1 MKLRRLASL
10 LLLAAAFA
18 TASCTNDIL
27 DDEWSGGT
35 TTTLTIETELPEL
48 GGTTRAEGDNSAK
61 GGVVNIDWSKYN
73 LRIKARAYDTKDNTK
88 YDEVI
93 EYWESADDIGTIEI
107 PMSVTNGRIYDIYV
121 WADIVLADNHSDL
134 HYNTENLP
142 TVIYTEGDGPAIN
155 DETYDAYF
163 GYGRARATSMGVT
176 WDTTFSL
183 QRAVSKLRIVA
194 KDSDNSATSAT
205 VAIEGR
211 LYSGIKFGGNI
222 SYSGEIN
229 RTEDSGDIISY
240 NSDTTDATTM
250 ITAYLLT
257 PEEANYTITATLY
270 AGSSEINSISVSD
283 VPLKRG
289 HLTTLR
295 GSMFSSGSDWDGS
308 IEVPTQFDGEWM
320 VINTPGELLWLATAA
335 EAPTV
340 NGTTY
345 SKFRLGKDIDMV
357 GTTIESLRIGNGA
370 EFDGNGKTIKG
381 FGAATSALFGSAQGL
396 TAYNFTIDGY
406 NATATTHI
414 GVLVNELTSTST
426 FTDITVK
433 NSSAVTTNGAA
444 GGMVGYIHRAT
455 ETNRALSY
463 SVTFNNCH
471 VNGVTINGSLDE
483 GHFVGYFSGYDPN
496 EQLKFD
502 ANCSVTSS
510 TVDAPTLY
518 EAANQSCWL
527 DTISD
532 TRYDGMLGGSKYYRG
547 NVTFG
552 ETQFAPKWDGTTTV
566 EPMLANATYDSGTT
580 AGSNRFVVYTPFDLA
595 GVRAKTASPAA
606 IYIRSDVDMNGK
618 GEDGRYNV
626 PSNFTQSANSSTDD
640 NNFNPF
646 SYVTTLDGKKSDTE
660 NYSIHN
666 LAIEQIEQERAAFIL
681 YASGTTVHQ
690 NINFKGCQTV
700 TVHKPVS
707 TDAKAYGAIVVSNVD
722 ATYTMQNVHAYDCR
736 VFALQKIGTLGA
748 RISGTST
755 LINCSVNNCYIENYE
770 CNISERFE
778 SGPKEMSGI
787 KIKNVYADFYPHGEV
802 GGMFGFIQG
811 NSTITNCH
819 VNNSTVHAFG
829 QDDKSAKI
837 QGEGFL
843 GSLAASALQG
853 LGYYLVPGRHVST
866 MIGNIRATG
875 TVTMTNC
882 GVDAASRC
890 TNRHDKHNATYNYI
904 GQAYIVK
911 FLDSEGTV
919 TIDGTKLTLADCNKN
934 TNR

>member
-10 LLLAAAFA
+10 LLLTVALA
-18 TASCTNDIL
+18 TVGCTNDIP
-27 DDEWSGGT
+27 DSDWSGT
-35 TTTLTIETELPEL
+35 TTTLTIKAELPEL
-48 GGTTRAEGDNSAK
+48 GGVTRADADNSAK
-61 GGVVNIDWSKYN
+61 GGVLNIDWSKYN
-73 LRIKARAYDTKDNTK
+73 LRIKVRVYDTNDNTK
-88 YDEVI
+88 YDEEIV
-93 EYWESADDIGTIEI
+93 YRESADNIDTIEI
-107 PMSVTNGRIYDIYV
+107 PMSVTKGRTYDIYV

-142 TVIYTEGDGPAIN
+142 SVTYSEGDGFAIN
-155 DETYDAYF
+155 DETYDAFF
-163 GYGRARATSMGVT
+163 GYGRANATNMGVT
-176 WDTTFSL
+176 WSTSLKL

-194 KDSDNSATSAT
+194 EDSDNSATSAT
-205 VAIEGR
+205 VTIDGT
-211 LYSGIKFGGNI
+211 LYTSIKFGSNI

-229 RTEDSGDIISY
+229 HSEDSGDIISY
-240 NSDTTDATTM
+240 NQDTADAMTM
-250 ITAYLLT
+250 ITAYMLT
-257 PEEANYTITATLY
+257 PEESTYTITATLY
-270 AGSSEINSISVSD
+270 AGSSEVNSISVSD
-283 VPLKRG
+283 VPLRRG
-289 HLTTLR
+289 QLTTLR
-295 GSMFSSGSDWDGS
+295 GSMFSSGGEWDGS

-335 EAPTV
+335 EAPKV

-345 SKFRLGKDIDMV
+345 SKFRLGKDIDMK

-370 EFDGNGKTIKG
+370 TFDGNGKTIKG
-381 FGAATSALFGSAQGL
+381 FGAATSALFGSAQEL

-426 FTDITVK
+426 FTNITVK
-433 NSSAVTTNGAA
+433 NSSATTTNGAA
-444 GGMVGYIHRAT
+444 GGMVGYIHREI

-471 VNGVTINGSLDE
+471 VNGNTINGSLDE
-483 GHFVGYFSGYDPN
+483 GHFVGYFSGFDLN
-496 EQLKFD
+496 EQLSFD

-510 TVDAPTLY
+510 TIDAPTPY
-518 EAANQSCWL
+518 EATNQSCWL
-527 DTISD
+527 GAID

-547 NVTFG
+547 IVTFG
-552 ETQFAPKWDGTTTV
+552 TTQFAPKWDGTTTV
-566 EPMLANATYDSGTT
+566 EPMLANATFDTGTT
-580 AGSNRFVVYTPFDLA
+580 AGSNKFVVYTPFDLA
-595 GVRAKTASPAA
+595 GARKKTASPAA
-606 IYIRSDVDMNGK
+606 LYIRSDIDMNGQ
-618 GEDGRYNV
+618 GEDDIYNV
-626 PSNFTQSANSSTDD
+626 PSNFTKSVQTSTDD

-646 SYVTTLDGKKSDTE
+646 SYVTTLDGKKSDSE

-681 YASGTTVHQ
+681 YASGTTTHQ
-690 NINFKGCQTV
+690 NINFKNCQTV
-700 TVHKPVS
+700 AVHKPVS

-722 ATYTMQNVHAYDCR
+722 ATYTMQNVHAYNCR

-748 RISGTST
+748 RISGTSKLT
-755 LINCSVNNCYIENYE
+755 NCTVNNCYVENYE
-770 CNISERFE
+770 CKISERFQ
-778 SGPKEMSGI
+778 SGPKEMSGV

-811 NSTITNCH
+811 NSNITNCY
-819 VNNSTVHAFG
+819 VINTTVHAFG
-829 QDDKSAKI
+829 QDDKKAKI

-882 GVDAASRC
+882 GVDAASKC
-890 TNRHDKHNATYNYI
+890 TNRHDKHNSTYHYI

-919 TIDGTKLTLADCNKN
+919 TIDGNKLTLADCNTN
-934 TNR
+934 TKR

>member
-18 TASCTNDIL
+18 TASCINDIL

-48 GGTTRAEGDNSAK
+48 GGATRADVDADDSAK
-61 GGVVNIDWSKYN
+61 GGVLNIDWSKYN

-107 PMSVTNGRIYDIYV
+107 PMLVTNGRMYDIYV

-142 TVIYTEGDGPAIN
+142 TVTYTEGDGPAIN
-155 DETYDAYF
+155 DETYDAFF
-163 GYGRARATSMGVT
+163 GYGRASTTSMGAT
-176 WDTTFSL
+176 WHIPFSL

-194 KDSDNSATSAT
+194 EDSDNSATSAT
-205 VAIEGR
+205 VAIEGI

-222 SYSGEIN
+222 SYSGEMN
-229 RTEDSGDIISY
+229 ATEDSGDIISY
-240 NSDTTDATTM
+240 NRDTADATTM

-270 AGSSEINSISVSD
+270 AGSSEINSISVPN

-289 HLTTLR
+289 HLTTLC
-295 GSMFSSGSDWDGS
+295 GSMFSSGEVWDGS

-345 SKFRLGKDIDMV
+345 SKFRLGKDIDV
-357 GTTIESLRIGNGA
+357 TNSPEAIQSLRIGNGA
-370 EFDGNGKTIKG
+370 TFDGNGKTIKG
-381 FGAATSALFGSAQGL
+381 FGAATSALFGSVSGITVTNL
-396 TAYNFTIDGY
+396 TIEGY
-406 NATATTHI
+406 NATAATHI
-414 GVLVNELTSTST
+414 GVLVNELTGSST
-426 FTDITVK
+426 FTNITVK

-471 VNGVTINGSLDE
+471 VNGVTVNGSLDE
-483 GHFVGYFSGYDPN
+483 GHFVGYFSGYDSN
-496 EQLKFD
+496 EQLTFD
-502 ANCSVTSS
+502 ASCSVTSS

-518 EAANQSCWL
+518 VAANQSCWL
-527 DTISD
+527 PTISD
-532 TRYDGMLGGSKYYRG
+532 TRYNGMLGGSKYLRG
-547 NVTFG
+547 RVTFG
-552 ETQFAPKWDGTTTV
+552 TTQFAPKWDGTTTV

-606 IYIRSDVDMNGK
+606 IYIRSDVDMNGQ
-618 GEDGRYNV
+618 GEDGEYNV
-626 PSNFTQSANSSTDD
+626 PTNFTQSAHSSTDD

-666 LAIEQIEQERAAFIL
+666 LAIEQIEQERAAVIL

-700 TVHKPVS
+700 AVHKHVS

-755 LINCSVNNCYIENYE
+755 ITNCTVNNCYVENYE
-770 CNISERFE
+770 CNISERFT
-778 SGPKEMSGI
+778 SGKKTIISWTVE
-787 KIKNVYADFYPHGEV
+787 VYADFFPHGEV

-811 NSTITNCH
+811 SSTITNCR
-819 VNNSTVHAFG
+819 VNNTTVHAYG
-829 QDDKSAKI
+829 QDDKMATVDGSFVAK
-837 QGEGFL
+837 L
-843 GSLAASALQG
+843 GIAA
-853 LGYYLVPGRHVST
+853 LGYYKVPGRHVST

-882 GVDAASRC
+882 GVNAASRC
-890 TNRHDKHNATYNYI
+890 TNRHDKHNSTYNYI

-911 FLDSEGTV
+911 FVDSEGSVTV
-919 TIDGTKLTLADCNKN
+919 DGKKLTLADCKKN
-934 TNR
+934 TKL

>member
-48 GGTTRAEGDNSAK
+48 GGTTRAEGDNSAR

-107 PMSVTNGRIYDIYV
+107 PMSVTNGRMYDIYV

-142 TVIYTEGDGPAIN
+142 TVTYTEGDGPAIN
-155 DETYDAYF
+155 DETYDAFF
-163 GYGRARATSMGVT
+163 GYGRASTTSMGAT
-176 WDTTFSL
+176 WHTTFSL

-194 KDSDNSATSAT
+194 EDSDNSATSAT
-205 VAIEGR
+205 VAIEGI
-211 LYSGIKFGGNI
+211 LYRGIKFGGNI
-222 SYSGEIN
+222 SYSGDIDA
-229 RTEDSGDIISY
+229 TEDSGDVISY
-240 NSDTTDATTM
+240 NSDTADATTM

-270 AGSSEINSISVSD
+270 AGSSEINSISVPN

-295 GSMFSSGSDWDGS
+295 GSMFSSGGNWDGS

-345 SKFRLGKDIDMV
+345 SKFRLGKDIDV
-357 GTTIESLRIGNGA
+357 TNSPEAIQSLNVGNGA
-370 EFDGNGKTIKG
+370 TFDGNGKTIKG

-414 GVLVNELTSTST
+414 GVLANELTSTST

-463 SVTFNNCH
+463 IVTFNNCH
-471 VNGVTINGSLDE
+471 VNGVTVNGSLDE

-496 EQLKFD
+496 EQLTFD

-547 NVTFG
+547 KVTFG

-618 GEDGRYNV
+618 GEDGTYNV
-626 PSNFTQSANSSTDD
+626 PSNFTQSAHSSTDD

-700 TVHKPVS
+700 AVHKPVS
-707 TDAKAYGAIVVSNVD
+707 TDAKAYGAIVVTNVD

-755 LINCSVNNCYIENYE
+755 LINCSVNNCYVENYE
-770 CNISERFE
+770 CNISERFT
-778 SGPKEMSGI
+778 SGKKTISRWTVE
-787 KIKNVYADFYPHGEV
+787 VYADFFPHGEV

-811 NSTITNCH
+811 SSTITNCR
-819 VNNSTVHAFG
+819 VNNTTVHAYG
-829 QDDKSAKI
+829 QDDKMATIDGSTAAKFGI
-837 QGEGFL
+837 
-843 GSLAASALQG
+843 AL
-853 LGYYLVPGRHVST
+853 LGYYKVPGRHVST

-882 GVDAASRC
+882 GVNAASRC
-890 TNRHDKHNATYNYI
+890 TNRHDKHNSTYNYI

-911 FLDSEGTV
+911 FVDSEGSVTV
-919 TIDGTKLTLADCNKN
+919 DGKKLTLADCNKN

>member
-107 PMSVTNGRIYDIYV
+107 PMSVTNGRMYDIYV

-142 TVIYTEGDGPAIN
+142 TVTYTEGDGPAIN
-155 DETYDAYF
+155 DETYDAFF
-163 GYGRARATSMGVT
+163 GYGRASTTSMGAT
-176 WDTTFSL
+176 WHTTFSL

-194 KDSDNSATSAT
+194 EDSDNSATSAT
-205 VAIEGR
+205 VAIEGI
-211 LYSGIKFGGNI
+211 LYRGIKFGGNI
-222 SYSGEIN
+222 SYSGDIDA
-229 RTEDSGDIISY
+229 TEDSGDVISY
-240 NSDTTDATTM
+240 NSDTADATTM

-270 AGSSEINSISVSD
+270 AGSSEINSISVPN

-295 GSMFSSGSDWDGS
+295 GSMFSSGGNWDGS

-345 SKFRLGKDIDMV
+345 SKFRLGKDIDV
-357 GTTIESLRIGNGA
+357 TNSPEAIQSLNVGNGA
-370 EFDGNGKTIKG
+370 TFDGNGKTIKG

-414 GVLVNELTSTST
+414 GVLANELTSTST

-463 SVTFNNCH
+463 IVTFNNCH
-471 VNGVTINGSLDE
+471 VNGVTVNGSLDE

-496 EQLKFD
+496 EQLTFD

-547 NVTFG
+547 KVTFG

-618 GEDGRYNV
+618 GEDGTYNV
-626 PSNFTQSANSSTDD
+626 PSNFTQSAHSSTDD

-700 TVHKPVS
+700 AVHKPVS
-707 TDAKAYGAIVVSNVD
+707 TDAKAYGAIVVTNVD

-755 LINCSVNNCYIENYE
+755 LINCSVNNCYVENYE
-770 CNISERFE
+770 CNISERFT
-778 SGPKEMSGI
+778 SGKKTISRWTVE
-787 KIKNVYADFYPHGEV
+787 VYADFFPHGEV

-811 NSTITNCH
+811 SSTITNCR
-819 VNNSTVHAFG
+819 VNNTTVHAYG
-829 QDDKSAKI
+829 QDDKMATIDGSTAAKFGI
-837 QGEGFL
+837 
-843 GSLAASALQG
+843 AL
-853 LGYYLVPGRHVST
+853 LGYYKVPGRHVST

-882 GVDAASRC
+882 GVNAASRC
-890 TNRHDKHNATYNYI
+890 TNRHDKHNSTYNYI

-911 FLDSEGTV
+911 FVDSEGSVTV
-919 TIDGTKLTLADCNKN
+919 DGKKLTLADCNKN